1 MSETATDPF
10 APPQASVEIE
20 HTGIDL
26 AGRGQRLLA
35 AILDG
40 TVVAIVVVVA
50 GFIAAWSAS
59 SSDGDAALSLEQV
72 VRHMGPITLMLVL
85 AVVGANVYTLAT
97 RSASLGKVMIG
108 IHIARPSGE
117 PAGFWRIVILRSW
130 VWGLAIHLADKV
142 GAAVG
147 LDAGEDYELT
157 LGTGLWLVGVLFI
170 FGSSRR
176 CLHDFLA
183 DTVVVRTKGKL
194 VHGAHRAMR
203 AISLP
208 KDASTA

>member
-20 HTGIDL
+20 DTGIAL

-35 AILDG
+35 AILDVTTIG
-40 TVVAIVVVVA
+40 IVVVIA

-59 SSDGDAALSLEQV
+59 SSDGDVALTVEQV
-72 VRHMGPITLMLVL
+72 VRHMGPFTLMLVL
-85 AVVGANVYTLAT
+85 AVVGANVFTLAT

-108 IHIARPSGE
+108 IHIARPNGE
-117 PAGFWRIVILRSW
+117 RAGFWRIVILRSW

-147 LDAGEDYELT
+147 LDAGEEYELT

-170 FGSSRR
+170 FGSARR
-176 CLHDFLA
+176 CLHDYLA
-183 DTVVVRTKGKL
+183 DTIVVRTKGKL
-194 VHGAHRAMR
+194 VLGPNRAMR
-203 AISLP
+203 AIRLP
-208 KDASTA
+208 KDAPTA